1 MLFILFKAKSFAYHE
16 GIWGSGGMPSRIL
29 TTTLNESKWSY
40 LHSEPSLPVNGPRYS
55 LSRRLAERPEL
66 LCII

>member
-1 MLFILFKAKSFAYHE
+1 MFFPLFKAKSFAYRE
-16 GIWGSGGMPSRIL
+16 GIWGSEGMAARIL
-29 TTTLNESKWSY
+29 TTLNENKWSD
-40 LHSEPSLPVNGPRYS
+40 LHSEPSLPVNSPRYS